1 MLLNQPAGVDAF
13 PLFGKRYWRIY
24 TTDTNYPTAGA
35 SADAVSIAEVTWV
48 DFNGLTVPKPTG
60 VTVTAG
66 SQFDSPYAGSKAYDN
81 DNATFWSGA
90 GPRIPD
96 WIAFDFGAGAVFDFR
111 QVTIRARNDSYHTQA
126 PRDFQIQYSD
136 DGATWMTYWSKA
148 GITWSAGLAQ
158 TFYM

>member
-24 TTDTNYPTAGA
+24 VTDTNYPTPGHP
-35 SADAVSIAEVTWV
+35 ADAVAIAEVTWV
-48 DFNGLTVPKPTG
+48 DRFGASVPKPTG

-66 SQFDSPYAGSKAYDN
+66 SQYGSEAPSKAYDN
-81 DNATFWSGA
+81 NNATFWSGY

-96 WIAFDFGAGAVFDFR
+96 WIAFDFGSGAEFDFR
-111 QVTIRARNDSYHTQA
+111 EVSMRARSDSYYTQA
-126 PRDFQIQYSD
+126 PRDFQIQYSN
-136 DGATWMTYWSKA
+136 DGATWTTYWSKA
-148 GITWSAGLAQ
+148 GIIWSAGLAQ